1 MEHPALI
8 QTSDFV
14 RKQEMALALKQATPE
29 RRAIFEQL
37 QEKQW
42 FQHTDPSLQK
52 ALLTL
57 PSKGRENHDGFLEDL
72 AKRPEEV
79 ANVKIERLVDLP
91 HGSFA
96 LVPKFEV
103 SRLDNPSMRYTYE
116 YVSWRTG
123 PLSGA
128 KGVVFVEKDG
138 QTTHFIVLRG
148 EKFAPG
154 KKTWD
159 TVGGFIDLDSDGVK
173 NLDERTVHEIREE
186 LGVKDLKIRSVV
198 NLGRVLPDAG
208 MTNNEPLLFAAFI
221 SDADKSRIA
230 SQPVNPDVYEL
241 KSGALVLPME
251 QLPDVVMTNT
261 DGYFLSTIARAW
273 AKGIIAPPAALSGK
287 NVGFSAPR

>member
-1 MEHPALI
+1 MEHPVAAL
-8 QTSDFV
+8 TKEAV
-14 RKQEMALALKQATPE
+14 VKQEIQLLLKQATPE
-29 RRAIFEQL
+29 RRSIFEKL
-37 QEKQW
+37 QEKAW
-42 FQHTDPSLQK
+42 FQHTDPSIQK
-52 ALLTL
+52 SLLTL

-72 AKRPEEV
+72 AARPEEI
-79 ANVKIERLVDLP
+79 ANIKVERMIDLP
-91 HGSFA
+91 RGSFA

-103 SRLDNPSMRYTYE
+103 SRKDNPAIRYTYE

-159 TVGGFIDLDSDGVK
+159 AVGGFLDKDTDGVRHI
-173 NLDERTVHEIREE
+173 DERILHEVQEE
-186 LGVKDLKIRSVV
+186 LGAPSVQVNKIVD
-198 NLGRVLPDAG
+198 LGRVMPDAG
-208 MTNNEPLLFAAFI
+208 FSNNEPSLFAAFI
-221 SDADKSRIA
+221 SDNDMQAIS

-241 KSGALVLPME
+241 KSGAVILPME
-251 QLPDVVMTNT
+251 QLADIVMENN

-273 AKGIIAPPAALSGK
+273 AKGVIAPPVSLSGK
-287 NVGFSAPR
+287 AVGFSPS